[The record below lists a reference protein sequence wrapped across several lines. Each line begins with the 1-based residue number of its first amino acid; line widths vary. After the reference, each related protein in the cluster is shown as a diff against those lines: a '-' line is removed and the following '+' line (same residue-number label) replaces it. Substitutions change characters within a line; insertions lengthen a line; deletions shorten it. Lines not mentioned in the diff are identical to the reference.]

1 MIAFY
6 EGLVVETLH
15 WPFPFAPVN
24 SSRCGEGRVKLTRL
38 LDVEPERRMRE
49 ALATV
54 HGYAAGEHSDEVLR
68 DMVTNFLL
76 AGRDTNWRRFCTQG
90 KQIIRT
96 ALPD

>member
-1 MIAFY
+1 
-6 EGLVVETLH
+6 
-15 WPFPFAPVN
+15 
-24 SSRCGEGRVKLTRL
+24 
-38 LDVEPERRMRE
+38 MRE